1 MTPREFETS
10 PLVVGAGEL
19 WPQAIHAD
27 FLSAIGDG
35 NLPREAFERW
45 LVQDYLFAQG
55 LTTFEAIAVAK
66 TPRPAQ
72 KVLIAGLAAMDAEMD
87 WFEEM
92 ARSRNFHLSALPHP
106 TCRRYVDFLVAS
118 AYSLPFE
125 VLLAVLYSVEVS
137 YLCAWG
143 ELNPIGPYAEFIQRW
158 SNPQFV
164 EYVRQLLQLCDGNP
178 HEDQQQ
184 YFNEVLQ
191 HERDFWRMTWEG

>member
-10 PLVVGAGEL
+10 PLVVEAGEL

-35 NLPREAFERW
+35 DLPREAFERW

-55 LTTFEAIAVAK
+55 LTTFEAITVAK

-92 ARSRNFHLSALPHP
+92 ARNRNLDLSAVPHP

-164 EYVRQLLQLCDGNP
+164 EYVRQLLQLCDGHP

-184 YFNEVLQ
+184 YFNEVLR
-191 HERDFWRMTWEG
+191 HERDFWKMTWEG

>member
-137 YLCAWG
+137 YLCAWA
-143 ELNPIGPYAEFIQRW
+143 ELNPIEPYAEFIHRW

>member
-19 WPQAIHAD
+19 WPQAIHAN

-35 NLPREAFERW
+35 DLPREAFERW

-55 LTTFEAIAVAK
+55 LTTFEAITVAK

-87 WFEEM
+87 WFEEI
-92 ARSRNFHLSALPHP
+92 ARNRNLDLSAVPHP

-118 AYSLPFE
+118 AYSLPYE

-137 YLCAWG
+137 YLCAWS

-164 EYVRQLLQLCDGNP
+164 EYVRQLLQLCDGHQ

-184 YFNEVLQ
+184 YFNEVLR
-191 HERDFWRMTWEG
+191 HERDFWKMTWEG

>member
-10 PLVVGAGEL
+10 SLVVGAGEL

-35 NLPREAFERW
+35 DLPREAFERW

-55 LTTFEAIAVAK
+55 LTTFEAITVAK

-72 KVLIAGLAAMDAEMD
+72 KVLIAGLAAMDAETD

-92 ARSRNFHLSALPHP
+92 ARNRNLDLSEVPHP

-118 AYSLPFE
+118 AYSRPFK

-137 YLCAWG
+137 YSVCL
-143 ELNPIGPYAEFIQRW
+143 GPTEPDWTLRRVHPAL
-158 SNPQFV
+158 V
-164 EYVRQLLQLCDGNP
+164 EYGVRRVRSATVATLRRAPARGPTAVFQ
-178 HEDQQQ
+178 
-184 YFNEVLQ
+184 
-191 HERDFWRMTWEG
+191 

>member
-1 MTPREFETS
+1 MTPREFEIS

-35 NLPREAFERW
+35 DLPREAFERW

-55 LTTFEAIAVAK
+55 LTTFEAITVAK

-72 KVLIAGLAAMDAEMD
+72 KILIAGLAAMDAEMD

-92 ARSRNFHLSALPHP
+92 ARNRNLDLSAVPHP

-125 VLLAVLYSVEVS
+125 VLLAILYSVEVS

-184 YFNEVLQ
+184 YFNEVLR